1 MGQIDKLRIFEP
13 GSKFLANYYKVDQ
26 LLSGGNPSPVLVE
39 VDPSNACNHG
49 CVFCSS
55 SYIHFPESR
64 KLDTFSRTI
73 LPLDLMIRTFNEFD
87 NMGVRAVTLT
97 GGGDPTVNPNLKNII
112 EHTGNNTNLKL
123 GLYSNGVLFEKY
135 DLYES
140 IVNHVTWVRVGV
152 DAGNAEDYATIRQI
166 KSNEWQM
173 MLDNV
178 QKLIET
184 KKRLNS
190 DITLG
195 VGFVITESTV
205 DQVIGFA
212 ETFADFDL
220 DYCQYKTDCVNLQR
234 WEEGY
239 TRDFSLFDKIKDD
252 LLVAENILGSKFHCK
267 IEGMEDV
274 LKGAEHLNH
283 YEKCLGSQLQPCLG
297 ADGHVYVCPQL
308 IGYKEYSYGSLYEK
322 SFKEIWDDIGIRK
335 SRMNKIENV
344 DCFSNCTQLCKPH
357 LSNKK
362 IWDMYNEF
370 TDENRFGWNNE
381 MQSYR
386 DNVNHWEFI

>member
-1 MGQIDKLRIFEP
+1 MEQIDKLRIFEP
-13 GSKFLANYYKVDQ
+13 ASKVLANYDKVDQ

-55 SYIHFPESR
+55 SYIHFPESK
-64 KLDTFSRTI
+64 KLDTFDRSV
-73 LPLDLMIRTFNEFD
+73 LPLDLMLKTFNEFD
-87 NMGVRAVTLT
+87 SMGIRAVTFT
-97 GGGDPTVNPNLKNII
+97 GGGDPTVNPKLKNII
-112 EHTGNNTNLKL
+112 EHAGKNTNLKM
-123 GLYSNGVLFEKY
+123 GLYSNGVLFEKF

-140 IVNHVTWVRVGV
+140 IVKYITWVRVGV

-166 KSNEWQM
+166 KPNEWQM

-308 IGYKEYSYGSLYEK
+308 RGYKEYSYGSLYEK
-322 SFKEIWDDIGIRK
+322 GFKEIWDDIGIRK
-335 SRMNKIENV
+335 SKMNKIENV
-344 DCFSNCTQLCKPH
+344 ECFSNCTQLCKPH

-362 IWDMYNEF
+362 IWDMHNNF
-370 TDENRFGWNNE
+370 TDENRIE
-381 MQSYR
+381 LRSQMQDYR
-386 DNVNHWEFI
+386 DNISHWEFI